1 MTIEIAS
8 DNHIGSDECKKLDT
22 KTRDWRLIKVDELTE
37 NWKYIDFDD
46 DLYWACYHETE
57 IFVGNLI
64 ARPLDFAAKR
74 PAWATHILVIHN
86 GK

>member
-8 DNHIGSDECKKLDT
+8 DNHIGSDECKKFDT
-22 KTRDWRLIKVDELTE
+22 KTRDWRLIKVDEFHE
-37 NWKYIDFDD
+37 NWKYKDFDD
-46 DLYWACYHETE
+46 DHYWACYHETE
-57 IFVGNLI
+57 IFVGSLI
-64 ARPLDFAAKR
+64 AGPLDFATSR